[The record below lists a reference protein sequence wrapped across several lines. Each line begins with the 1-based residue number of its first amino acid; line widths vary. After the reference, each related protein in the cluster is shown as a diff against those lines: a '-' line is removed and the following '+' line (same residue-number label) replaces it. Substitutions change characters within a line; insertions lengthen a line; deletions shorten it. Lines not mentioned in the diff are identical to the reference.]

1 MRTGHLRG
9 HQIYCDDHDVWR
21 YVDNNEP
28 TVGAERPCGI
38 CLEATGPSG
47 YDPCIGEV
55 PGAINACCGHGNDD
69 EAYIQYS
76 NTCLRGTEAVR
87 QQHMQQENKGCFD
100 E

>member
-28 TVGAERPCGI
+28 TVGAERPCGV
-38 CLEATGPSG
+38 CLVATGPSG
-47 YDPCIGEV
+47 HDPCIGEV

-69 EAYIQYS
+69 EAYVQYPDGVR
-76 NTCLRGTEAVR
+76 LDGMDAMRVFQTE
-87 QQHMQQENKGCFD
+87 KTD